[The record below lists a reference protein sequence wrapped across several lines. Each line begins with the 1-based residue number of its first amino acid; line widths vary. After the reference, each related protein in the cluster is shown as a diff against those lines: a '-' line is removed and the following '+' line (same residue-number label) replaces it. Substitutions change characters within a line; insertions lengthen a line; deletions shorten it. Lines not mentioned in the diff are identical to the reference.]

1 MKRLDED
8 GSATIFMLIAM
19 GLVGLATAVVCLLAV
34 AITARHRAASA
45 ADAAALAA
53 AAHAADGESTACGLA
68 TRVAGADGGQ
78 LVGCSLAGPVAVV
91 AVEVRPNDWLRAFG
105 AATVKA
111 KAGPAETYGR
121 NLGQLAVAS

>member
-1 MKRLDED
+1 MKRHDES

-34 AITARHRAASA
+34 AMTARHRAAVA

-53 AAHAADGESTACGLA
+53 AAHAVDGEATACGLA
-68 TRVAGADGGQ
+68 AQVAGADGGK
-78 LVGCSLAGPVAVV
+78 LLACTLAGPTSLVLVS
-91 AVEVRPNDWLRAFG
+91 VEPGGWLRAFG

-111 KAGPAETYGR
+111 KAGPAET
-121 NLGQLAVAS
+121 

>member
-1 MKRLDED
+1 MKRQDEA

-45 ADAAALAA
+45 ADAVALAA
-53 AAHAADGESTACGLA
+53 AAHAADGEATACGFAARLA
-68 TRVAGADGGQ
+68 AADGAR
-78 LVGCSLAGPVAVV
+78 LVGCSLTGPVAVV
-91 AVEVRPNDWLRAFG
+91 AVSVEPGGWLRAFG

-111 KAGPAETYGR
+111 KAGPAET
-121 NLGQLAVAS
+121 